1 MESLL
6 ITDTS
11 VLLNILA
18 TDCAERILT
27 DSGWQFSVCESVV
40 AETVVLRNRETRESR
55 PIDLSP
61 LLHNGMLQMLALE
74 TDAEFELLVDYSAL
88 IGRGGETEAMCFALA
103 EGRSLPVA
111 IDDERAVKRARR
123 RFSGL
128 ATITTPEILMRW
140 QERTR
145 VPPEEM
151 SILLQRIHTWANY
164 LPGRNHPCHKWWH
177 TVLFTAAP

>member
-18 TDCAERILT
+18 TDCAQRIFT
-27 DSGWQFSVCESVV
+27 ESGWQFSVCDSVV
-40 AETVVLRNRETRESR
+40 AETLVLRNRETEENR
-55 PIDLSP
+55 PVDLSL
-61 LLHNGMLQMLALE
+61 LLHSGALQMLALE
-74 TDAEFELLVDYSAL
+74 TDNEFELLVDYAAL

-123 RFSGL
+123 RFPGL
-128 ATITTPEILMRW
+128 ATVTTPEILVRW
-140 QERTR
+140 QEMKG

-151 SILLQRIHTWANY
+151 GVALQRIYTWANY
-164 LPGRNHPCHKWWH
+164 FPGRNHPYYKWWQ
-177 TVLFTAAP
+177 TVLVKAKP